1 MRVGALRCAAPPPPL
16 PDRRSRHPWLLSQ
29 FAMRPL
35 RCRGLVWRRPF
46 MAEFRDAIV
55 IALGVIEIR
64 AGLNCCGPSL
74 KHLCSCLLERDFKIA
89 LVEYN
94 ECLPCFDY
102 LIIVDI
108 DALNSPGNARADL
121 VHVRRG

>member
-16 PDRRSRHPWLLSQ
+16 PDRRSRHPWLLPSSQ
-29 FAMRPL
+29 CG
-35 RCRGLVWRRPF
+35 RCVVEVLFGDDLF

-74 KHLCSCLLERDFKIA
+74 KHMCSCLLERDFKIA

-94 ECLPCFDY
+94 ECLPCFD
-102 LIIVDI
+102 
-108 DALNSPGNARADL
+108 
-121 VHVRRG
+121 

>member
-1 MRVGALRCAAPPPPL
+1 MQRRLRRYQIGGRGIHGSFP
-16 PDRRSRHPWLLSQ
+16 SSQ
-29 FAMRPL
+29 CG
-35 RCRGLVWRRPF
+35 RCVVEVLFGDDLF

-94 ECLPCFDY
+94 ECLPCFD
-102 LIIVDI
+102 
-108 DALNSPGNARADL
+108 
-121 VHVRRG
+121 